1 MALPA
6 IPQGFDE
13 LPADEKIEYIQTLWN
28 RVAAHPEQVPMPD
41 WQRELVGE
49 RLAAYRSGRTTTRPW
64 GEVREELRASLHNV
78 RR

>member
-6 IPQGFDE
+6 VTQGFDE

-28 RVAAHPEQVPMPD
+28 RVAAHPEQVPMLN

-49 RLAAYRSGRTTTRPW
+49 RVAAYRSGRTTTRPW